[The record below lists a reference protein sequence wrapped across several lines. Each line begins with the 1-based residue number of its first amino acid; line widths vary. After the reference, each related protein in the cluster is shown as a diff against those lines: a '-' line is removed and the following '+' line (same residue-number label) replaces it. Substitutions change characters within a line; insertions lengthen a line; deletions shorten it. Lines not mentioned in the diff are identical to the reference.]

1 MLKEHGSRRRYIHE
15 EIGINSR
22 LDALQAAILQIKLTH
37 LDTWN
42 EERRK
47 VADHYHQL
55 LQPLSG
61 IVTPQEIHGGRTVWN
76 QYTIRIISQQAD
88 ADSLAAKRDAVRNS
102 LQQVGVSSMIY
113 YPLPLHLQPVYQD
126 LGYQV
131 GQFPASEQ
139 VCHEVLS
146 LPMFPELTLEE
157 QEQVVY
163 ALKDCLG

>member
-42 EERRK
+42 EQRRK
-47 VADHYHQL
+47 VAENYHRL
-55 LQPLSG
+55 LQPISG
-61 IVTPQEIHGGRTVWN
+61 IVTPQEIHGGRSVWN
-76 QYTIRIISQQAD
+76 QYTIRITNQQQ

-102 LQQVGVSSMIY
+102 LQQAGVSSMIY

-131 GQFPASEQ
+131 GQFPIAEQ